1 MHEPL
6 PLRYAAA
13 AGEVLPARH
22 VLHRDYETRSKT
34 VLKLVGTHR
43 YAADPSSE
51 ILCVAYAVD
60 DEPVQLWLPC
70 DPVPPEFVEAA
81 NNPSWL
87 VAAHGDHFETAIEQH
102 ILAPRHGW
110 PLVPLVR
117 HHCTMAMALALGL
130 PARLDKIANALELT
144 NRKDAAGERLMHQMS
159 KPRRPHKDEP
169 AGIYWFD
176 DPERIDRL
184 CGYCRQDVE
193 VEREI
198 YGRLP
203 PLSPTEHTIWVLSST
218 INGRGFCVDRAF
230 AEAARRIAQA
240 AAPEIDQE
248 LAELTGRAVTGINQI
263 ARLLA
268 WLEQQGCTLRKLDKA
283 AIERQLE
290 RVEELPAPMQRVLE
304 LRLGG
309 AQAAVKKIDALL
321 ARAGTD
327 DRVRGAFRYHGAS
340 TGRWSGEGF
349 QPQNLKRP
357 VAEDLV
363 AATAAVATGDYA
375 HVQKLYSRP
384 LAVVGDCSRSMI
396 IAAPG
401 RVLIGADFGAIES
414 RVLAWVA
421 GEVWKLDAYR
431 RYDATHDPCDE
442 PYCILAC
449 KMLHVPEGSITPDRS
464 ERAYGKT
471 GDLACGYMGG
481 ANAIEKFAPGVF
493 SERERI
499 KTEWRTAHPAIKRFW
514 YAIDRAAWTAMRDRS
529 RVVCYGPVA
538 FKSNGT
544 FLQLKLP
551 SGRKLSYPQPRIIGD
566 EREQHVLFSDNGLG
580 QFKDCRFG
588 QGAYGGLWTENI
600 VSGIAR
606 DLLAEAML
614 RIEAAGY
621 PIVLHVHDE
630 VVAEVPEGFGSFEE
644 FTRLMTCKPVWALN
658 LPIAAKAWT
667 GPRYC
672 KSRSCTVPYRLT
684 TEPTNATENIGGTYG
699 AGVELRSKS
708 VLQGRRSRDREE
720 APHQIRDRGT
730 SRGAEGAE
738 VGGLVY
744 QRRTRPR
751 AQ

>member
-6 PLRYAAA
+6 PLRHAVAT
-13 AGEVLPARH
+13 GEVALAQH
-22 VLHRDYETRSKT
+22 VLHRDYETRSR
-34 VLKLVGTHR
+34 VSLKLVGTHR
-43 YAADPSSE
+43 YAADPSTE
-51 ILCVAYAVD
+51 ILCAAYAVD
-60 DEPVQLWLPC
+60 DEPVQLWRPG
-70 DPVPPEFVEAA
+70 DPVPPEFIEAA
-81 NNPSWL
+81 HNPSWT

-102 ILAPRHGW
+102 VLAPRHGW
-110 PLVPLVR
+110 PIIPLER
-117 HHCTMAMALALGL
+117 HRCTMAIALAAGL
-130 PARLDKIANALELT
+130 PARLDKIAAALELT
-144 NRKDAAGERLMHQMS
+144 NRKDAGGERLMHQMS

-169 AGIYWFD
+169 AGVYWFD
-176 DPERIDRL
+176 DPERLDRL

-198 YGRLP
+198 YGRVP
-203 PLSPTEHTIWVLSST
+203 PLSPAEQVIWELSSV
-218 INGRGFCVDRAF
+218 INERGFCVDRAF

-240 AAPEIDQE
+240 AGPEIDAE
-248 LAELTGRAVTGINQI
+248 LAEITAGAVTGINQI
-263 ARLLA
+263 AKLLA
-268 WLEQQGCTLRKLDKA
+268 WLQQHGCTLQKLDKP

-290 RVEELPAPMQRVLE
+290 RAEELPAPVQRVLE

-340 TGRWSGEGF
+340 TGRWSGEGY

-357 VAEDLV
+357 VVEDLV
-363 AATAAVATGDYA
+363 TATAAVATGDYA
-375 HVQKLYSRP
+375 HVQKLYPRP

-401 RVLIGADFGAIES
+401 HQLIGADFGAIES

-421 GEVWKLDAYR
+421 GEAWKLDAYR
-431 RYDATHDPCDE
+431 RYDATHDPRDE

-449 KMLHVPEGSITPDRS
+449 KMLHVPEGSITPDKP

-493 SERERI
+493 SETEKERI
-499 KTEWRTAHPAIKRFW
+499 KAEWRAAHPAIKRFW
-514 YAIDRAAWTAMRDRS
+514 YAVDRAAWTAVRERG
-529 RVVCYGPVA
+529 RVVRCGPVA

-551 SGRKLSYPQPRIIGD
+551 SGRKLSYSQPRIIGD
-566 EREQHVLFSDNGLG
+566 EREQHVLFSDNSLG

-588 QGAYGGLWTENI
+588 QGAYGGLWTENV

-630 VVAEVPEGFGSFEE
+630 LVCEVPEGFGSLEQ
-644 FTRLMTCKPVWALN
+644 FTRLMTRKPSWALD
-658 LPIAAKAWT
+658 LPIAAKAWS

-672 KSRSCTVPYRLT
+672 K
-684 TEPTNATENIGGTYG
+684 
-699 AGVELRSKS
+699 
-708 VLQGRRSRDREE
+708 
-720 APHQIRDRGT
+720 
-730 SRGAEGAE
+730 
-738 VGGLVY
+738 
-744 QRRTRPR
+744 
-751 AQ
+751 